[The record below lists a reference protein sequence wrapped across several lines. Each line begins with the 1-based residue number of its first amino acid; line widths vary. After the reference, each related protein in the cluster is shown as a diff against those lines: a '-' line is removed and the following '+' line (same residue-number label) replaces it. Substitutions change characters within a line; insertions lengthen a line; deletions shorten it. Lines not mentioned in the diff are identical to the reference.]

1 MHLISPRISYHMDQS
16 SIREHKHAPASA
28 SNLHIS
34 GWAVNLQYEYFKD
47 DITDIISKSSQIM
60 NITERHTRPDMKY
73 QQ

>member
-47 DITDIISKSSQIM
+47 EVTDIISKSSSQI
-60 NITERHTRPDMKY
+60 ITERNTD
-73 QQ
+73 QI

>member
-1 MHLISPRISYHMDQS
+1 MTSN
-16 SIREHKHAPASA
+16 KHALL
-28 SNLHIS
+28 SNRNIS